1 MSAPPTRLPETM
13 NVIEVAAPGG
23 PDALRPGKRPLP
35 KPGPGEVLV
44 KVHAAGV
51 NRPDVLQRKGVYPPP
66 PGASDLLGLE
76 IAGEVVALGPGAEG
90 VALGDRV
97 CALLPGGGYAEYAVA
112 AAALCLPIPK
122 GFDMARAAAIPE
134 TWFTVWS
141 NMVDRGGM
149 GAGTRVLVQ
158 GGASGIGTSAIQLA
172 RILGARV
179 FATAGSDDKCR
190 ACERLGAERGINYR
204 SEDFVEVAR
213 QATGGEGVDLIL
225 DMVGGDYTPR
235 NVRLLAP
242 DGRLVIIA
250 FLRGPK
256 SELELEQV
264 MRKRLVVTGSTL
276 RPRPVAF
283 KAAIAQALKA
293 RIWPE
298 FEAGRAGPVM
308 DSTFP
313 LAEARAAHERLESG
327 AHIGKIVLIT

>member
-1 MSAPPTRLPETM
+1 MPARPTRLPETM
-13 NVIEVAAPGG
+13 TVIEVAKPGG
-23 PDALRPGKRPLP
+23 PDALRPGKRPVP
-35 KPGPGEVLV
+35 RPGPGEVLV

-51 NRPDVLQRKGVYPPP
+51 NRPDVLQRKGIYPPP

-90 VALGDRV
+90 VGLGDRV

-112 AAALCLPIPK
+112 AGVLCLPVPK
-122 GFDMARAAAIPE
+122 GFDMVRAAAIPE

-172 RILGARV
+172 RVLGARV

-190 ACERLGAERGINYR
+190 ACERLGAEKGVNYR
-204 SEDFVEVAR
+204 SEDFVEVVR

-235 NVRLLAP
+235 NVKLLAP

-256 SELELEQV
+256 SELDLEQV
-264 MRKRLVVTGSTL
+264 MRKRLIVTGSTL

-298 FEAGRAGPVM
+298 FESGRIGPVI

-313 LAEARAAHERLESG
+313 LAEGRAAHERLESG
-327 AHIGKIVLIT
+327 AHIGKIVLTA